1 VNEVTESMRSDGVLL
16 HKHQEM
22 KDSDEKENSAG
33 DYQVELQEHLLL
45 LSAA

>member
-1 VNEVTESMRSDGVLL
+1 MNAVTESMCSDGVLL
-16 HKHQEM
+16 HKPQEV